1 MCSSVSIST
10 DFQLKRLLYSRG
22 RFDNPEY
29 SASVVSR
36 YVGFAII
43 NFLTAAFKAVIMVR
57 LFEMYDMSET
67 IKDDTTLAKL
77 RSKLLY
83 ADDDYSESPPRSK
96 EATTFNI
103 SVKIS
108 PIRRGV

>member
-29 SASVVSR
+29 SASV
-36 YVGFAII
+36 
-43 NFLTAAFKAVIMVR
+43 AVIMVR